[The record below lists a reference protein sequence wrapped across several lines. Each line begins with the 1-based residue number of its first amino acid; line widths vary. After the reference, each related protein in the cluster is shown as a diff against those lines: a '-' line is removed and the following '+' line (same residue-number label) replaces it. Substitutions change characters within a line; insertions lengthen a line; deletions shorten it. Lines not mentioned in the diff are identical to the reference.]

1 LSILLSITGRNSFW
15 EAPQAMINP
24 DELYELY
31 GDFLAGA
38 EFEFEDE
45 KTCMDW
51 CFTNDHFLKWLAEEN
66 IIRARRD
73 KGGAG
78 SFEHFRRLMSAEVC

>member
-1 LSILLSITGRNSFW
+1 
-15 EAPQAMINP
+15 MIDPAELN
-24 DELYELY
+24 ELYVS
-31 GDFLAGA
+31 FLAGA

-45 KTCMDW
+45 VQCMAW
-51 CFTNDHFLKWLAEEN
+51 CAINGEFLKWLAEEN
-66 IIRARRD
+66 RMAAQRN